1 MKISLKSVVAIALA
15 GAAALGAVSASADVV
30 LPQTGNGELTLFV
43 RDNVTGNV
51 YARGLQVTLN
61 DLVSEATIGGAYSG
75 PQQTG
80 FKLTTINPDANLTSF
95 LGQVGSDVSWAIFSA
110 DATGTNL
117 ASNPRRLGFTT
128 LTDIVAT
135 QSTPSNVGIGA
146 TSQAVNGFFSSLN
159 GNLPDPAGS
168 SVFGLAD
175 SGGVYGNS
183 YGTDA
188 THLFDSG
195 VDPSAALGA
204 EQFFYVVAS
213 SNVSGNPTGGGGNV
227 GRVYQALNLQL
238 DADGTLHAVDAG
250 APVPLPA
257 AIWLLGSGL
266 VGMAGIGR
274 RRRTAVVKV

>member
-15 GAAALGAVSASADVV
+15 GAAAFGAVSASADVV

-61 DLVSEATIGGAYSG
+61 DLVSEAHIAGAYNG
-75 PQQTG
+75 PEQTG
-80 FKLTTINPDANLTSF
+80 FKLTTINADANLTTF
-95 LGQVGSDVSWAIFSA
+95 LGQVGNDVSWAIFTA
-110 DATGTNL
+110 DNVGTNL
-117 ASNPRRLGFTT
+117 ASNARRLAFTT
-128 LTDIVAT
+128 LTDIVGT
-135 QSTPSNVGIGA
+135 QSTPTNVGISA
-146 TSQAVNGFFSSLN
+146 TANAVNGFFSSLN
-159 GNLPDPAGS
+159 NNLPDTAGS

-175 SGGVYGNS
+175 SGGIYGNS
-183 YGTDA
+183 FGEAA

-195 VDPSAALGA
+195 VDPGAQLGV

-213 SNVSGNPTGGGGNV
+213 ANVGGNPSGGLGNV
-227 GRVYQALNLQL
+227 GRVYQAVSLQL
-238 DADGTLHAVDAG
+238 DADGTLHA

-274 RRRTAVVKV
+274 RRRTAVVKA

>member
-30 LPQTGNGELTLFV
+30 LPETGNGELTLFV

-61 DLVSEATIGGAYSG
+61 DLVSEAHIGSAYSG
-75 PQQTG
+75 PEQTG
-80 FKLTTINPDANLTSF
+80 YQLTTINADANLTTF
-95 LGQVGSDVSWAIFSA
+95 LGQVGSDVTWAVFSA
-110 DATGTNL
+110 DTTGTNL
-117 ASNPRRLGFTT
+117 ASNARRLAFTT
-128 LTDIVAT
+128 GNNILDT
-135 QSTPSNVGIGA
+135 QSTPPNVGIGA
-146 TSQAVNGFFSSLN
+146 ASAAINGFFSTLN
-159 GNLPDPAGS
+159 GNLPDSAGS
-168 SVFGLAD
+168 SVFGLSD
-175 SGGVYGNS
+175 SGGIYGN
-183 YGTDA
+183 GDQGINA
-188 THLFDSG
+188 THLYDAG
-195 VDPSAALGA
+195 IDPGQPLGA

-213 SNVSGNPTGGGGNV
+213 ANVSGNPTGGGGNV

-238 DADGTLHAVDAG
+238 DSNGTLHAVG

-274 RRRTAVVKV
+274 RRRTAVVKA